1 MGGLTTR
8 KVLIVEEDQRSGC
21 GKLFFFAF
29 RMFFTVS
36 LVFILLS
43 AVSYFV
49 IRSFVI
55 VGEQPVPNVI
65 GLTPAQ
71 ALEQI
76 SQKKFTMTLEKYDY
90 SRALEEGRIMSQYP
104 AGGVRAKIGSP
115 VRVVLSKGSPLVSV
129 PDVRGDTEVSAGIK
143 IRSAELSVGTISR
156 KHDARVKKD
165 CVIAQDPPPL
175 AGVTRNHAVK
185 LLVSLGSQPGEY
197 VMPSLAHLTLAEAT
211 ELIENLGMTIS
222 EIRRVDTSS
231 TKNLVVE
238 QYPPA
243 GAILN
248 QSKKVVLSVSS
259 GMGGF

>member
-8 KVLIVEEDQRSGC
+8 KVLIVEEDQRGGC
-21 GKLFFFAF
+21 RNLFFFAF
-29 RMFFTVS
+29 RMFFTVI

-43 AVSYFV
+43 TVSYFV

-55 VGEQPVPNVI
+55 VGEQPVPNVV
-65 GLTPAQ
+65 GLMPAQ

-90 SRALEEGRIMSQYP
+90 SRVLEEGRIMSQYP

-143 IRSAELSVGTISR
+143 IRAADLSVGTISR
-156 KHDARVKKD
+156 KYDARVKKD
-165 CVIAQDPPPL
+165 DVIAQDPPPQ
-175 AGVTRNHAVK
+175 AGIARNYAVK
-185 LLVSLGSQPGEY
+185 LLVSLGAAPGEY
-197 VMPSLAHLTLAEAT
+197 AMPSLVHLTLAEAT

-222 EIRRVDTSS
+222 EIRKLDSS
-231 TKNLVVE
+231 LPKNRVVE
-238 QYPPA
+238 QNPPS

-248 QSKKVVLSVSS
+248 QTKKIVLSVSNAAE
-259 GMGGF
+259 